1 MKRIIHQHV
10 TLKRMRV
17 CRLIFNSVS
26 KVIRD
31 CIDFA
36 LLRSVIGPEN
46 SRHSRNQSDAKTK
59 TDLVTFV
66 FPRFR
71 QFCRLYFEFPL
82 ARKGIFLSSHWL
94 LWLLRFWLWDT
105 QSKSV
110 LTSYHKGMPDFVCQT
125 NAMEQLDSRNWLIW
139 GSRLYFQFLILCF
152 CVSQG

>member
-71 QFCRLYFEFPL
+71 QFFVST
-82 ARKGIFLSSHWL
+82 LSSHWL
-94 LWLLRFWLWDT
+94 GKVFSFLPIGCCDYFGFGYETLNRKACLLVIIKECL
-105 QSKSV
+105 V
-110 LTSYHKGMPDFVCQT
+110 LFVKRMPW
-125 NAMEQLDSRNWLIW
+125 NN
-139 GSRLYFQFLILCF
+139 
-152 CVSQG
+152 

>member
-71 QFCRLYFEFPL
+71 QFCRLYFEFPYWL
-82 ARKGIFLSSHWL
+82 GKVFSFLPIGCCDYFGFGYETLNRKACL
-94 LWLLRFWLWDT
+94 LVII
-105 QSKSV
+105 KE
-110 LTSYHKGMPDFVCQT
+110 C
-125 NAMEQLDSRNWLIW
+125 
-139 GSRLYFQFLILCF
+139 LILF
-152 CVSQG
+152 VKRMPWNY

>member
-82 ARKGIFLSSHWL
+82 ARKGIFLFFPLAVVSTL
-94 LWLLRFWLWDT
+94 VLVLRH
-105 QSKSV
+105 SIEKRA
-110 LTSYHKGMPDFVCQT
+110 Y
-125 NAMEQLDSRNWLIW
+125 
-139 GSRLYFQFLILCF
+139 
-152 CVSQG
+152 